1 LEKITKEN
9 LLHLYKEDCKLRGLT
24 DKSIR
29 SYASEIKIFMIF
41 LDSNKY
47 NIFDINNTVL
57 EDFLKYLRFERNSS
71 QSRIENYFSALSSL
85 YDFLLYKDRV
95 DKNIILSFRRR
106 FLKRYKS
113 DKPPSTR
120 KIISVEEMS
129 LLLNSIVSLR
139 DKTIAVLLAKTGIR
153 RSELEAIELSD
164 INFDE
169 GSILL
174 KFFKKR
180 SNRLVFFD
188 EETSVILKKWLHR
201 RKEIVNDGV
210 TALFI
215 SDFGNPICRS
225 GVYNAVV
232 KWTKKAG
239 FYVTSSANMEDHFST
254 HNYRHWFTTHLRRNG
269 MPRAFIK
276 ELRGDRQREAIDIY
290 DHIDRNELRKAYL
303 SAIPQLNLI

>member
-1 LEKITKEN
+1 LEEIIKEN
-9 LLHLYKEDCKLRGLT
+9 LLQLYKEDCQLRGLT

-41 LDSNKY
+41 LDEKKY
-47 NIFDINNTVL
+47 DIFDINNTVL

-164 INFDE
+164 INFND

-239 FYVTSSANMEDHFST
+239 FYVTSSTNMEDHFST

-269 MPRAFIK
+269 MPRTFIK
-276 ELRGDRQREAIDIY
+276 ELRGDGQREAIDIY